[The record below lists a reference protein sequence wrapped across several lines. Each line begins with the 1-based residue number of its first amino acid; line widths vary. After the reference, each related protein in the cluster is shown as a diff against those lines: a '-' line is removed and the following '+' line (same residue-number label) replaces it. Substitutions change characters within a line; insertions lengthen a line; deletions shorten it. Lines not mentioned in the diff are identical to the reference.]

1 MIDLSKEKPKT
12 ERIRGFAKTISLAI
26 EVAQKNKK
34 EKVDELIKGKRSRV
48 VFNPKDGKWAALITI
63 DNGSIDV
70 KGIKNSPKNE
80 LKRKKLLWWGYMK
93 APIKDFMNAQNIS
106 SFKWFL
112 RMITGRVKIRGI
124 PHLRFIS
131 EIIGLAIPT

>member
-63 DNGSIDV
+63 DNGTINV

-106 SFKWFL
+106 SFKWF
-112 RMITGRVKIRGI
+112 
-124 PHLRFIS
+124 
-131 EIIGLAIPT
+131 